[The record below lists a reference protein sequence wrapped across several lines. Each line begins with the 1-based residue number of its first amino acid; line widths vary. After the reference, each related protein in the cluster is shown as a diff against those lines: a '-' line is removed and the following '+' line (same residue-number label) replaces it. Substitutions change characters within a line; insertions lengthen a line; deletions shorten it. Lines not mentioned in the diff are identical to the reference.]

1 MSAGGLRFFQSAT
14 LFSIK
19 TVLGGILLWSGLTH
33 LSNQALFLESI
44 FRYRVFSPAIAV
56 IIAAYLPTFQVT
68 IGSFL
73 LLGLFRRFSLWTTFV
88 LTFLFFL
95 IQLVTLLRGLE
106 IDCGCFGPGEEV
118 ITWKSLGFTFL
129 LPICTLALLRHH
141 AFESRSEVSVSKL
154 NLPFGFSPQN

>member
-1 MSAGGLRFFQSAT
+1 MSAGALRFFQSAT

-44 FRYRVFSPAIAV
+44 FRYRVFSPAIALY
-56 IIAAYLPTFQVT
+56 IAAYLPTFQVT

-88 LTFLFFL
+88 LTLAFFL
-95 IQLVTLLRGLE
+95 VQFLTLLRGLE
-106 IDCGCFGPGEEV
+106 IDCGCFGPSEEV
-118 ITWKSLGFTFL
+118 ITWKSLGVTFL
-129 LPICTLALLRHH
+129 LPICALALLMNHL
-141 AFESRSEVSVSKL
+141 FESRSGISASKA
-154 NLPFGFSPQN
+154 NLRFGFSTQN